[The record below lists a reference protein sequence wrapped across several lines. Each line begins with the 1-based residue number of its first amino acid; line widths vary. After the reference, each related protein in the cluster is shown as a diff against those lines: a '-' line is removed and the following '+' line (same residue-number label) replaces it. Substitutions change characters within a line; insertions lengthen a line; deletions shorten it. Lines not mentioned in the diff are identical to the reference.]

1 MIEQNRAEFE
11 KANIIQWH
19 EAGYLGQ
26 GISVAVVESKSH
38 TDEQTESI
46 EQIHFLY
53 EPLKKS
59 DGHALSVAN
68 VIHEVA
74 PLAEIYL
81 STASTNGGILD
92 FCKANPNK
100 IQLIN
105 CSYVGGSLPDPKSKG
120 VSAVFVGGSGNNGDK
135 DEDGVR
141 YPARQ
146 EFFIA
151 VGAYEEGKDNVA
163 VYSNGG
169 KELDCLGFTNIYVP
183 NNKGRLTM
191 FRGTSAAAPF
201 VTGLLALW
209 MSKEGPKSREETLE
223 FIKQNSVDVFE
234 KGFDYKSGF
243 GLLRLPDLKEEEKG
257 GEQMKIELQIGS
269 KTAYVDG
276 KKETLLRAPDIVNGT
291 TLVPVRFIAEHLGC
305 TVNYYADSQKI
316 EIIKD

>member
-1 MIEQNRAEFE
+1 MIEQNKAEFE
-11 KANIIQWH
+11 KANILEWH

-26 GISVAVVESKSH
+26 GVGVAVVESKSH
-38 TDEQTESI
+38 TDEQIESI

-53 EPLKKS
+53 EPIEKSRS

-92 FCKANPNK
+92 FCKENPNK
-100 IQLIN
+100 IQIIN
-105 CSYVGGSLPDPKSKG
+105 CSFTGGTLTDPKG
-120 VSAVFVGGSGNNGDK
+120 VPAVFVGGSGNNGDK

-141 YPARQ
+141 YPARR

-151 VGAYEEGKDNVA
+151 VGAYEEEKDDIA

-183 NNKGRLTM
+183 NNKGGLTM
-191 FRGTSAAAPF
+191 FRGTSAATPF

-209 MSKEGPKSREETLE
+209 MSKEGPKSREETME

-257 GEQMKIELQIGS
+257 GEKMKIEMTIGS

-305 TVNYYADSQKI
+305 TVNYYADSRKI
-316 EIIKD
+316 EIIK

>member
-1 MIEQNRAEFE
+1 MIEENRAEFE

-26 GISVAVVESKSH
+26 GVGVAVVESKTH
-38 TDEQTESI
+38 TDEQIESI

-59 DGHALSVAN
+59 DGHGLSVAN

-92 FCKANPNK
+92 YCKENPNK

-105 CSYVGGSLPDPKSKG
+105 CSYTGGSLTDPKG
-120 VSAVFVGGSGNNGDK
+120 VSAVFVGASGNNGDK
-135 DEDGVR
+135 DENGVR
-141 YPARQ
+141 YPARRK
-146 EFFIA
+146 FFVA
-151 VGAYEEGKDNVA
+151 VGAYEEDKDDVA

-183 NNKGRLTM
+183 NNKGGLTM

-209 MSKEGPKSREETLE
+209 MSKEGAKSREETMA
-223 FIKQNSVDVFE
+223 FVRQNCVDVFE
-234 KGFDYKSGF
+234 EGFDNRSGF
-243 GLLRLPDLKEEEKG
+243 GLLRLPDLAEEEKG
-257 GEQMKIELQIGS
+257 GEKMKIELQIGS

>member
-1 MIEQNRAEFE
+1 MIEENRAEFE
-11 KANIIQWH
+11 KSNIIQWH

-26 GISVAVVESKSH
+26 GVSVAVAENKTH
-38 TDEQTESI
+38 TDEQIESI
-46 EQIHFLY
+46 AQIHFLY
-53 EPLKKS
+53 EPAKKS
-59 DGHALSVAN
+59 TGHALSVAN

-74 PLAEIYL
+74 PLADIYL
-81 STASTNGGILD
+81 STTCTNGGILD

-100 IQLIN
+100 IQIIN
-105 CSYVGGSLPDPKSKG
+105 VSCVGGFLHDPKG
-120 VSAVFVGGSGNNGDK
+120 VPAVFVGGSGNNGDK

-141 YPARQ
+141 YPARR

-151 VGAYEEGKDNVA
+151 VGAYEEGKSDIA
-163 VYSNGG
+163 AYSNGG

-183 NNKGRLTM
+183 NNKGGLTM

-209 MSKEGPKSREETLE
+209 MSKVGPKSREESME
-223 FIKQNSVDVFE
+223 FIKQNCVDVFE
-234 KGFDYKSGF
+234 KGFDYRSGY
-243 GLLRLPDLKEEEKG
+243 GLLRLPDLTEEEKG
-257 GEQMKIELQIGS
+257 GEKMKIELQIGS

-316 EIIKD
+316 EIIK

>member
-1 MIEQNRAEFE
+1 MIDQNRAEFE
-11 KANIIQWH
+11 KSNIIQWH

-26 GISVAVVESKSH
+26 GVSVAVAESKTH
-38 TDEQTESI
+38 TDEQIESI

-59 DGHALSVAN
+59 DGHALSVAS

-81 STASTNGGILD
+81 STPSTNGGIWD

-100 IQLIN
+100 IQIIN
-105 CSYVGGSLPDPKSKG
+105 VSCVGGFLHDPKG
-120 VSAVFVGGSGNNGDK
+120 VPAVFVGGSGNDGDK
-135 DEDGVR
+135 SEDGVSN
-141 YPARQ
+141 PARR

-151 VGAYEEGKDNVA
+151 VGAYEEGKDDVA

-183 NNKGRLTM
+183 NNKGGLTM

-209 MSKEGPKSREETLE
+209 MSKVGPKSREETLE

-257 GEQMKIELQIGS
+257 GEQMKIEMTIGS

-316 EIIKD
+316 EIIK

>member
-26 GISVAVVESKSH
+26 GISVAVVESKTH
-38 TDEQTESI
+38 TDEQIESI

-53 EPLKKS
+53 EPLKKG
-59 DGHALSVAN
+59 DGHGLSVAK

-81 STASTNGGILD
+81 STSATKGGIMD
-92 FCKANPNK
+92 YCKTNPNK
-100 IQLIN
+100 IQIIN
-105 CSYVGGSLPDPKSKG
+105 CSFTGGGLADPKG
-120 VSAVFVGGSGNNGDK
+120 VPAVFVGAAGNDGDK
-135 DEDGVR
+135 SEDGVS
-141 YPARQ
+141 YPARRD
-146 EFFIA
+146 FFIA
-151 VGAYEEGKDNVA
+151 VGAYEEEKDDIA
-163 VYSNGG
+163 YYSNGG
-169 KELDCLGFTNIYVP
+169 KELDCLGFTTIYVP
-183 NNKGRLTM
+183 NNKGGLTM
-191 FRGTSAAAPF
+191 FRGTSAATPF

-209 MSKEGPKSREETLE
+209 MSKEGPKSREETME

-257 GEQMKIELQIGS
+257 GEKMKIEMTIGS

-316 EIIKD
+316 EIIK